1 MGIKTVL
8 VILVMV
14 SFSFILIG
22 EVPAPPPPIDCAT
35 GGCTFSISA
44 SPDYICNGQ
53 TKTEAQVSNDASYD
67 YPYGL
72 IEFEVHTESCG
83 ASETSLPTGITPKA
97 AHETEVGICFRD
109 EAWNAIDMSGFVYRK
124 YGPTPDNP
132 TPHWYDFMYDP
143 VSRTGAEFVNDC
155 VLLHFVDGA
164 RGDDDLINNNN
175 VIVDQGGL
183 GRGNFAVPV
192 MTEWG
197 IIIFMLLAGIGVVY
211 FLRRQRR
218 SES

>member
-22 EVPAPPPPIDCAT
+22 EVPAPPHPIDCAT

-44 SPDYICNGQ
+44 SPDSICNRQ
-53 TKTEAQVSNDASYD
+53 TKTEAQVSNDASYN

-72 IEFEVHTESCG
+72 IEFEVHTEGCEVIEG
-83 ASETSLPTGITPKA
+83 SLPRDITTKEAP
-97 AHETEVGICFRD
+97 HETEVGICFSD
-109 EAWNAIDMSGFVYRK
+109 ETGNPIDMSGFVYRK

-132 TPHWYDFMYDP
+132 TPHWYDFMYDGQ
-143 VSRTGAEFVNDC
+143 SGAVIENNC
-155 VLLHFVDGA
+155 ITLHFVDGA

-175 VIVDQGGL
+175 VIVDQGGP
-183 GRGNFAVPV
+183 GRGNTAVPT

-197 IIIFMLLAGIGVVY
+197 MIIFMVLAGLGAVY
-211 FLRRQRR
+211 YIRRKRR
-218 SES
+218 TNS